1 MLLYARCLSM
11 KAKGVGV
18 LWELFAP
25 AAEQAPNAAAVVF
38 AKGAFQWGAHKGCT
52 SYGTA
57 STHCLLTAATCHVPA
72 KVSQFHLQHSNDW
85 RVGCSPNRV
94 LLSFPQPSCRAGGSP
109 IPPMLSTQMPIFH
122 RVMEWFG
129 LAEAV
134 GSLAE

>member
-85 RVGCSPNRV
+85 RVGCSPK
-94 LLSFPQPSCRAGGSP
+94 LIECFSLFPSPAGEQVDPPSLPCSALRCPFFIES
-109 IPPMLSTQMPIFH
+109 
-122 RVMEWFG
+122 WNG
-129 LAEAV
+129 L
-134 GSLAE
+134 GLQKL